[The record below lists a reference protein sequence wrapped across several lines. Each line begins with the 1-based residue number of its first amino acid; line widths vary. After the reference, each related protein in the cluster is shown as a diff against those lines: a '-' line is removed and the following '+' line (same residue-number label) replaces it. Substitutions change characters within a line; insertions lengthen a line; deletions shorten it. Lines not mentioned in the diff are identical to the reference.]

1 VIGRLGAWAAVAL
14 AIVAVAGGGTARA
27 DVCAAP
33 PYPGDAA
40 AREAIAQWMAYGAG
54 AAGVPRELPVMG
66 ALVESGLRNLR
77 FADAAT
83 AGYFQMRTSIWD
95 AGEYQGFADRP
106 ERQLKWFTDQATIIR
121 RAQLAAGGPD
131 PAVAE
136 RDWGSWIADVLR
148 PAEQFRSRYQLRLA
162 EARAL
167 IGPACVPDV
176 AGAAVEHGTPPPLP
190 PPPPS
195 ADVTAPLIQLTGQ
208 RRQRAAARG
217 AIVVAVSCPAE
228 RCAAAAITKLRLPRA
243 RRPLRLSSRPS
254 LVEPAHGA
262 QLRLVLSRNDRARV
276 RRALRSRP
284 SLVATIRVVAI
295 DAAVNRTVGTRT
307 VRIIG

>member
-1 VIGRLGAWAAVAL
+1 MIGRLGACAALAL
-14 AIVAVAGGGTARA
+14 AIVAAGGGTARA

-40 AREAIAQWMAYGAG
+40 APETIAQWMAYGAG

-77 FADAAT
+77 FADAAS

-95 AGEYQGFADRP
+95 AGEYQGFADHP
-106 ERQLKWFTDQATIIR
+106 ELQLTWFTDQATIIR

-131 PAVAE
+131 PAAAE
-136 RDWGSWIADVLR
+136 NTWGSWIADVLR
-148 PAEQFRSRYQLRLA
+148 PAEQFRGRYQPRLA

-176 AGAAVEHGTPPPLP
+176 AAAAVEPGTPPPLP

-195 ADVTAPLIQLTGQ
+195 ADTIAPLVRLTGQ
-208 RRQRAAARG
+208 RRQRAAAGG

-228 RCAAAAITKLRLPRA
+228 RCAAAAITTLRLPRA
-243 RRPLRLSSRPS
+243 KRPLRLISRPS
-254 LVEPAHGA
+254 LIEPAHGA
-262 QLRLVLSRNDRARV
+262 KL
-276 RRALRSRP
+276 RRAPPTL
-284 SLVATIRVVAI
+284 
-295 DAAVNRTVGTRT
+295 
-307 VRIIG
+307 